1 MINYLG
7 KERDT
12 EVVCRKV
19 KAPER
24 QNEIDCRYNFI
35 FLILF
40 IFLISLLDLLLPR

>member
-7 KERDT
+7 KERGA
-12 EVVCRKV
+12 EEVCRKV

-24 QNEIDCRYNFI
+24 QNDVDCLYNFI

-40 IFLISLLDLLLPR
+40 IFLISLLDLLLPG